1 MSVLKVLFP
10 GVLRSFPYRR
20 AIRTTLRTLH
30 ILSASIL
37 LGGHVFNQPEDALN
51 VWLFATISSGVLLLL
66 TDLYASLAILF
77 ELRGMVAVLKI
88 GLLLM
93 VPFFWPQRVAILVL
107 ILVIGA
113 VSSHMTGRLRHRRIV
128 FSSCSCIDY
137 KKY

>member
-1 MSVLKVLFP
+1 MSVLRVLFP
-10 GVLRSFPYRR
+10 RVLRRFPYQR
-20 AIRTTLRTLH
+20 AIRITLRTLH

-37 LGGHVFNQPEDALN
+37 LGGHLFNQPLDALY
-51 VWLFATISSGVLLLL
+51 VWLYAAMTSGVLLLL
-66 TDLYASLAILF
+66 TDLYASLTILF

-93 VPFFWPQRVAILVL
+93 VPFFWSQRVAILVL
-107 ILVIGA
+107 ILIIAV

-128 FSSCSCIDY
+128 FSSCSSIDY